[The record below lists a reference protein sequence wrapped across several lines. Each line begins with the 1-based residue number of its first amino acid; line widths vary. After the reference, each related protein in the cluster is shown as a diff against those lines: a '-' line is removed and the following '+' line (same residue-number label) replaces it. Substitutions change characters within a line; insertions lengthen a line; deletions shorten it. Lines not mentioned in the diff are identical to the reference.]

1 MDKDLGI
8 LFGYML
14 ALEDTRRH
22 SYIQL
27 NKERNKVMG
36 ESGRIES
43 NIGKKYSYVLRRF
56 GKGLRQ
62 NLYYKCIW
70 HDAFVLY
77 IVH

>member
-14 ALEDTRRH
+14 ASEDTRRH

-27 NKERNKVMG
+27 NEERNKVMG

-43 NIGKKYSYVLRRF
+43 FLKKLSYVLRRC

-62 NLYYKCIW
+62 NLYCKRIW